1 MEINTKTELL
11 KPPKLIE
18 SLTSGFNAVTA
29 NIYLI
34 LFPILLD
41 TFLWLGPHLRVKHLL
56 EPFVINL
63 SSSVADLTTPELGNM
78 SKWSQEIW
86 DIILTQFNLVSFL
99 RTIPIGIPSLMAGL
113 SPIKTP
119 YGLAALFEVN
129 GVFQT
134 ILLWGSFSIIGI
146 VFGCIYFDAI
156 ARSTSRETSRFS
168 LSSASNAFV
177 QVLIFTLVFMFI
189 LLMFSIPVL
198 LIISILTLISP
209 ALGEIALLFIGIV
222 AIWFIMPLVF
232 SPHGVFAEGKN
243 IYSSIST
250 SVRLVRNYL
259 PGTGMFFLT
268 ALLLYQGLNVLWET
282 APETSWMS
290 FVGIFGHAFISTG
303 LIAASFVYYRNGI
316 TWMESKMQQTATETK
331 PLQ

>member
-1 MEINTKTELL
+1 MEITSKSEEI
-11 KPPKLIE
+11 KPPRLID
-18 SLTSGFNAVTA
+18 SLTAGFNAIA
-29 NIYLI
+29 SNIYLI
-34 LFPILLD
+34 LFPVLLD
-41 TFLWLGPHLRVKHLL
+41 LFLWLGPHLRIKQLL
-56 EPFVINL
+56 EPFITNL
-63 SSSVADLTTPELGNM
+63 SSSVAGLTTPEFGNM

-86 DIILTQFNLVSFL
+86 DLILTQFNLASFL

-119 YGLAALFEVN
+119 YGFANLFEVT
-129 GVFQT
+129 GALQT
-134 ILLWGSFSIIGI
+134 IFILGSFSLIGI
-146 VFGCIYFDAI
+146 VFGCLYFDAI
-156 ARSTSRETSRFS
+156 ARSTSKETVPFS
-168 LSSASNAFV
+168 ISATSNAFV
-177 QVLIFTLVFMFI
+177 QVLIFSLVFIFI
-189 LLMFSIPVL
+189 LLMFSLPIL

-232 SPHGVFAEGKN
+232 SPHGVFVDGKN

-290 FVGIFGHAFISTG
+290 LVGIFGHAFISTG

-316 TWMESKMQQTATETK
+316 VWMESKQQTVIDPK